1 MPGFLLLVLRR
12 SAVRGAASLIMVH
25 WVAIVKATRGEE
37 LDIGLEFTSSQ
48 VSLCKTSAAPL
59 PGGTQGSK

>member
-1 MPGFLLLVLRR
+1 MTSSFSRR
-12 SAVRGAASLIMVH
+12 SAVRGAASLMVPWWVH
-25 WVAIVKATRGEE
+25 WVAPAKATRGGE
-37 LDIGLEFTSSQ
+37 LDIGLEFTSTQ